1 MGVLE
6 GEAPADRLE
15 ERIIE
20 IEIERL
26 RDFRNHPFQIKEDQ
40 EMKDLMDSIRLY
52 GILTP
57 LIVRPL
63 PDGVYEIVSG
73 HRRKYA
79 AERLGYRKVPVIIRV
94 LTDDEAVIGM
104 VDSNLHREHVLP
116 SEKAFAIKMKYEAI
130 KRNNGRKKKGGQ
142 EDARPKGVKSIH
154 ILSKQTGDSAKQIQ
168 RYLKLTEL
176 MPELLEMLDKGK
188 ISFNPA
194 YEIAFLPEN
203 QQKKVVEAMHAVQ
216 SAPSLS
222 QAQRIRELGQE
233 GTLTVA
239 KTREILAEIK
249 KGEINRVTFK
259 NEQLYQFFPRNYP
272 AKKMKQDILDILRL
286 WDELKKVRA
295 AKESKVSGDEESKET
310 KVSDDM
316 NGGHVPPTEEESEE

>member
-6 GEAPADRLE
+6 GEPPADRLE

-94 LTDDEAVIGM
+94 LTDDDAIIGM

-130 KRNNGRKKKGGQ
+130 KRNTGRKKKGGQ
-142 EDARPKGVKSIH
+142 EDARPKGVRSIH
-154 ILSKQTGDSAKQIQ
+154 ILSEQTGDSAKQIQ

-176 MPELLEMLDKGK
+176 MPELLEMLDNGK

-194 YEIAFLPEN
+194 YEIAFLPVN
-203 QQKKVVEAMHAVQ
+203 QQQKVLEA
-216 SAPSLS
+216 
-222 QAQRIRELGQE
+222 I
-233 GTLTVA
+233 
-239 KTREILAEIK
+239 ILIFLRVRRL
-249 KGEINRVTFK
+249 INLFDAY
-259 NEQLYQFFPRNYP
+259 L
-272 AKKMKQDILDILRL
+272 
-286 WDELKKVRA
+286 
-295 AKESKVSGDEESKET
+295 
-310 KVSDDM
+310 
-316 NGGHVPPTEEESEE
+316 